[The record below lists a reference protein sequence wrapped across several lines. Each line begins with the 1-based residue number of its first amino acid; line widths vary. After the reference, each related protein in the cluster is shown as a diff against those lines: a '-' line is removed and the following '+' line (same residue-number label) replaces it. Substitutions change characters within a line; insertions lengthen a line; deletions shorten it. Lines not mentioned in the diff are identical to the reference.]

1 MSTPYC
7 PSQGCPKCGGQTG
20 YEFTMT
26 EEHTMGG
33 GWGEPPTSG
42 DSGRNA
48 RDSLVTCLDC
58 RHRFQPRKLA
68 AIGAM
73 G

>member
-1 MSTPYC
+1 MDTTYTPA
-7 PSQGCPKCGGQTG
+7 QGCPKCGGQSG

-26 EEHTMGG
+26 EQHRMGG
-33 GWGEPPTSG
+33 GWAMTPQAG
-42 DSGRNA
+42 DSGINA

-58 RHRFQPRKLA
+58 GHRFHARTLNA
-68 AIGAM
+68 LGAM